1 MDHTLAPA
9 QHPSGPLAPARPP
22 VDGVSDSG
30 HSIHEDA
37 GADENPTYDAVME
50 AYQASGKDTERFRY
64 SQLKLDCF
72 FKGRTLR
79 SLRRATVQRYI
90 TLRQT
95 AGVSSA
101 TINREL
107 DDLSA
112 AINWYSFLHEL
123 NLPNALVGMSLPVPE
138 GRTRWITRGEA
149 QRMIS
154 VAQAMAVRPH
164 LPSFIQLALHTGCR
178 RNELLKLRLQRVR
191 TEEGLI
197 TLESEDTKTKK
208 HRVIPLNAPAL
219 EALETMA
226 AWRAEHCPTSPWVFP
241 SPRDHTKPLST
252 IQKGFRSLCTK
263 ANIDDFRIHD
273 LRHTC
278 ASWLVMAGV
287 PLLVVRDLLGHSS
300 IEITERYAHL
310 APNQV
315 HDAMRRLEDAW
326 FQLKNGSTVGQ
337 GISRS

>member
-1 MDHTLAPA
+1 MDHTLASAHHVPG
-9 QHPSGPLAPARPP
+9 QLAPARPP
-22 VDGVSDSG
+22 IDGVKDPAQN
-30 HSIHEDA
+30 IHDE
-37 GADENPTYDAVME
+37 GVVDENPTYDAVMQV
-50 AYQASGKDTERFRY
+50 YQASGKDTERFRY
-64 SQLKLDCF
+64 SQLQLDRF
-72 FKGRTLR
+72 FKGRTVC
-79 SLRRATVQRYI
+79 SLRRATVNRYI
-90 TLRQT
+90 TLRKT
-95 AGVSSA
+95 AGVSPA

-107 DDLSA
+107 DDMSA
-112 AINWYSFLHEL
+112 AINWYNFLHEL
-123 NLPNALVGMSLPVPE
+123 NLPNALVGMALPVPE
-138 GRTRWITRGEA
+138 GRTRWITRAEA
-149 QRMIS
+149 QRLIS

-178 RNELLKLRLQRVR
+178 RNELLRLRLQRVR

-197 TLESEDTKTKK
+197 TLEREDTKTKK
-208 HRVIPLNAPAL
+208 HRIIPLNAPAL
-219 EALETMA
+219 EALDTMA

-252 IQKGFRSLCTK
+252 VQKGFRTVCTK
-263 ANIDDFRIHD
+263 ANIEDFRIHD

-300 IEITERYAHL
+300 IEMTERYAHL

-326 FQLKNGSTVGQ
+326 LQQPMRTVNA
-337 GISRS
+337 

>member
-1 MDHTLAPA
+1 MDHTLATAQNVPGAPVSAHSPA
-9 QHPSGPLAPARPP
+9 DTVTDSRHAIHDDP
-22 VDGVSDSG
+22 VV
-30 HSIHEDA
+30 
-37 GADENPTYDAVME
+37 DENPTYDSVME

-64 SQLKLDCF
+64 SQLKLDSF

-79 SLRRATVQRYI
+79 SIRRATVQRYL

-95 AGVSSA
+95 SGVSAA

-112 AINWYSFLHEL
+112 AINWYNFLHEL

-138 GRTRWITRGEA
+138 GRTRWITRTEA
-149 QRMIS
+149 QRMLA

-226 AWRAEHCPTSPWVFP
+226 AWRAQHCPTSPWVFP

-252 IQKGFRSLCTK
+252 IQKGFRAVCTK

-300 IEITERYAHL
+300 IEMTERYAHL

-315 HDAMRRLEDAW
+315 YDAMRRLEDSW
-326 FQLKNGSTVGQ
+326 FLLKDGSAIG
-337 GISRS
+337 GGP

>member
-1 MDHTLAPA
+1 MDHTLAST
-9 QHPSGPLAPARPP
+9 QQFSGPSTSARPP
-22 VDGVSDSG
+22 ADGVGDSG
-30 HSIHEDA
+30 QRILEDNEV
-37 GADENPTYDAVME
+37 DENPTYDAVME

-64 SQLKLDCF
+64 SQLKLDRF

-79 SLRRATVQRYI
+79 GLRRAAVQRYI
-90 TLRQT
+90 LLRQA

-112 AINWYSFLHEL
+112 AINWYNFLHEL

-149 QRMIS
+149 QRMIN

-164 LPSFIQLALHTGCR
+164 LPAFIQLALHTGCR

-191 TEEGLI
+191 TGEGLI
-197 TLESEDTKTKK
+197 TLESADTKTKR

-219 EALETMA
+219 HALDTMA

-241 SPRDHTKPLST
+241 SPKDHSKPLTT
-252 IQKGFRSLCTK
+252 IQKGFRSVCAR
-263 ANIDDFRIHD
+263 ANIEDFRIHD

-300 IEITERYAHL
+300 IEMTERYAHL

-315 HDAMRRLEDAW
+315 HEAMRRLEDAW
-326 FQLKNGSTVGQ
+326 LQHK
-337 GISRS
+337 

>member
-1 MDHTLAPA
+1 MDHTLATAP
-9 QHPSGPLAPARPP
+9 HPSALPASARPP
-22 VDGVSDSG
+22 IDGVSETG
-30 HSIHEDA
+30 HTNDDC
-37 GADENPTYDAVME
+37 GVDENPTYETVMQ

-64 SQLKLDCF
+64 SQLQLDRF

-90 TLRQT
+90 TLRQA
-95 AGVSSA
+95 AGVSPA

-112 AINWYSFLHEL
+112 AINWYNFLHEL

-154 VAQAMAVRPH
+154 VAEAIAVRPH

-208 HRVIPLNAPAL
+208 HRIIPLNAPAL
-219 EALETMA
+219 EALNRMA

-252 IQKGFRSLCTK
+252 IQKGFRSLCAK

-300 IEITERYAHL
+300 IEMTERYAHL

-315 HDAMRRLEDAW
+315 YDAMRRLEEAW
-326 FQLKNGSTVGQ
+326 HGCTGPIVNA
-337 GISRS
+337 

>member
-1 MDHTLAPA
+1 MDHSLAST
-9 QHPSGPLAPARPP
+9 QQVSEAPARAPA
-22 VDGVSDSG
+22 DGVSDSRQ
-30 HSIHEDA
+30 SVHEDNEV
-37 GADENPTYDAVME
+37 DENPTYDAVMA
-50 AYQASGKDTERFRY
+50 AYQASGKASERFRY

-72 FKGRTLR
+72 FKGRTLG

-90 TLRQT
+90 TLRQA

-112 AINWYSFLHEL
+112 AINWYNFLHEL
-123 NLPNALVGMSLPVPE
+123 NLPNALIGMSLPVPE

-149 QRMIS
+149 QRMII
-154 VAQAMAVRPH
+154 VAQAMAARPH
-164 LPSFIQLALHTGCR
+164 LPAFIQLALHTGCR

-191 TEEGLI
+191 IGEGLI
-197 TLESEDTKTKK
+197 TLESSDTKTKK

-219 EALETMA
+219 HALDTMA
-226 AWRAEHCPTSPWVFP
+226 TWRAEHCPTSPWVFP
-241 SPRDHTKPLST
+241 SPRDPSKPLTT
-252 IQKGFRSLCTK
+252 IQKGFRSVCAK
-263 ANIDDFRIHD
+263 ANIEDFRIHD

-287 PLLVVRDLLGHSS
+287 PLLVIRDLLGHSS
-300 IEITERYAHL
+300 IEMTERYAHL

-315 HDAMRRLEDAW
+315 YDAMRRLEDAW
-326 FQLKNGSTVGQ
+326 LQQN
-337 GISRS
+337 

>member
-1 MDHTLAPA
+1 MDHTLASAP
-9 QHPSGPLAPARPP
+9 PVSGPLATARPP
-22 VDGVSDSG
+22 IDGVSDPA
-30 HSIHEDA
+30 HILHDDCPVE
-37 GADENPTYDAVME
+37 ENPTYDKVMQ

-64 SQLKLDCF
+64 SQLQLDRF
-72 FKGRTLR
+72 FKGRAVR
-79 SLRRATVQRYI
+79 GLRRATIHRYI
-90 TLRQT
+90 TLRQS
-95 AGVSSA
+95 AGVSPA

-107 DDLSA
+107 DDMSA
-112 AINWYSFLHEL
+112 AINWYNFLHEL
-123 NLPNALVGMSLPVPE
+123 HLPNALVGMALAVPE

-149 QRMIS
+149 QRMIAL
-154 VAQAMAVRPH
+154 AQATAGRPH

-219 EALETMA
+219 QALNTMG
-226 AWRAEHCPTSPWVFP
+226 AWRAEHCPASPWVFP
-241 SPRDHTKPLST
+241 SPRDHSRPLST
-252 IQKGFRSLCTK
+252 IQKGFRSLCVK
-263 ANIDDFRIHD
+263 ANIEDFRIHD

-300 IEITERYAHL
+300 IEMTERYAHL

-326 FQLKNGSTVGQ
+326 TQNAGRTILP
-337 GISRS
+337 

>member
-1 MDHTLAPA
+1 M
-9 QHPSGPLAPARPP
+9 Q
-22 VDGVSDSG
+22 V
-30 HSIHEDA
+30 
-37 GADENPTYDAVME
+37 
-50 AYQASGKDTERFRY
+50 YQASGKDTERFRY
-64 SQLKLDCF
+64 SQLQLDRF
-72 FKGRTLR
+72 FKGRTVR
-79 SLRRATVQRYI
+79 SLRRATVNRYI
-90 TLRQT
+90 TLRKT
-95 AGVSSA
+95 AGVSPA

-107 DDLSA
+107 DDMSA
-112 AINWYSFLHEL
+112 AINWYNFLHEL
-123 NLPNALVGMSLPVPE
+123 NLPNALVGMALPVPE
-138 GRTRWITRGEA
+138 GRTRWITRAEA
-149 QRMIS
+149 QRLIS

-178 RNELLKLRLQRVR
+178 RNELLRLRLQRVR

-208 HRVIPLNAPAL
+208 HRIIPLNAPAL
-219 EALETMA
+219 EALDTMA

-241 SPRDHTKPLST
+241 SPRDHTKPLGT
-252 IQKGFRSLCTK
+252 VQKGFRTVCTK
-263 ANIDDFRIHD
+263 ANIEDFRIHD

-300 IEITERYAHL
+300 IEMTERYAHL

-326 FQLKNGSTVGQ
+326 LQQPMRTVNA
-337 GISRS
+337 